1 MGRRVS
7 KTCRWIFPLL
17 LVAAAGPAAASPAQP
32 AGLRTVDGVVAELL
46 DKVVSRLQP
55 RFQFAGLAWPPREI
69 SLVALK
75 DARRLELWARND
87 EEWFFI
93 RDYRIKGMSGTAG
106 PKLKEGDRQVPEGLY
121 DIEWLNPNSA
131 FHLSLKINYPNE
143 SDLRQARLEGR
154 SDVGNNIFIHGK
166 DVSRGCLAMGD
177 NAVEELFVLAGL
189 LGKENVTVLISP
201 LDYRSVP
208 VREAAAEQPA
218 WVVERNRRIA
228 ANLKTFQPRRR
239 DP

>member
-1 MGRRVS
+1 MGNRVS
-7 KTCRWIFPLL
+7 NTCRWITALL
-17 LVAAAGPAAASPAQP
+17 LLAAWGPLMARPAQP
-32 AGLRTVDGVVAELL
+32 AEARSVDGVVAELF
-46 DKVVSRLQP
+46 DKVTSRLQP
-55 RFQFAGLAWPPREI
+55 RFQFAGLEWPPREVF
-69 SLVALK
+69 LVALK

-87 EEWFFI
+87 EAWFFI
-93 RDYRIKGMSGTAG
+93 RDYRIKGMSGKAG
-106 PKLKEGDRQVPEGLY
+106 PKLKRGDRQVPEGLY

-143 SDLRQARLEGR
+143 SDLEQARVEDR
-154 SDVGNNIFIHGK
+154 SDIGGDIFIHGK

-189 LGKENVTVLISP
+189 LGKENVKVLISP
-201 LDYRSVP
+201 FDYRSTP
-208 VREAAAEQPA
+208 LDDATAAQPP
-218 WVVERNRRIA
+218 WIVERNRRIA